1 MNDFKNQNH
10 IPRKRKFSGEIYLF
24 LFLLILLLAGL
35 STLSVAFYQQY
46 GGLGNGSID
55 SNNTITT
62 GDIVF
67 AYSDAISDGKPSNGI
82 QITNAMPLSDE
93 LGKIMI
99 KDRTYFDFQ
108 IIAKEANNNVKYEV
122 ILEKLQSSTLSDD
135 NVKVYVTELQGSEEI
150 PITETLNYG
159 AVKVYSQFED
169 ASLQNVDGKKLFERE
184 VNNNNYQRNYRLRIW
199 LRENAQNYSNQT
211 FSVKVLINAFTSAK

>member
-1 MNDFKNQNH
+1 MDDFKNQND
-10 IPRKRKFSGEIYLF
+10 IREKRENSGEFYLILF
-24 LFLLILLLAGL
+24 LFIILLVAL
-35 STLSVAFYQQY
+35 STLSVVFYQQY
-46 GGLGNGSID
+46 GGIGNGSID

-108 IIAKEANNNVKYEV
+108 IIAKEADNSIKYEI

-135 NVKVYVTELQGSEEI
+135 NVKVYITELQGSEEI
-150 PITETLNYG
+150 PISETLNYG
-159 AVKVYSQFED
+159 VVKVYSQYED
-169 ASLQNVDGKKLFERE
+169 VVLQNINGKKIFVRE
-184 VNNNNYQRNYRLRIW
+184 VNDKNYQKNYRLRIW
-199 LRENAQNYSNQT
+199 IRENAQNYSNQM
-211 FSVKVLINAFTSAK
+211 FSVKVHVNAFTNVK